1 MARKSIVLLENE
13 NNLLPLKK
21 GQTIALIGPNAN
33 DSVMQWGNY
42 NGTPGHTVTL
52 LEAMKAILPADQLI
66 YLPAC
71 DRTSET
77 SFVSLFGQCSTSKGQ
92 GFDVSFWANNQ
103 FEGKADATIRQTTSV
118 NFTTDGATAVASGIP
133 LANFSGIYRATFRPT
148 VSDKVDFVVKMR
160 GACTLLIDGKE
171 VAKQE
176 RSLRRSTTL
185 YTLDAQT
192 GKSYDIEL
200 RYRHTE
206 GRTASLTFDL
216 GSTRPVDI
224 DALLKDIAK
233 ADVVVFAGGIAP
245 SLEGEEMPVS
255 VPGFKGGDR
264 EDIQLPAVQ
273 RNVVKALKE
282 AGKRVVFVNFSG
294 SAMGLV
300 EESRNC
306 EAIIQAWYPGQAGGT
321 AIVDVLFGKYN
332 PAGRLPVTFY
342 KDVKQLPDF
351 QDYSMR
357 GRTYRYFQGEA
368 LYPFGYGLSYT
379 TFEYGKAK
387 LSKNAM
393 DKKESVTLTV
403 PVKNTGKISGEE
415 VVQVYI
421 RRVADKEGPIKS
433 LKAFKRIPLKAGQ
446 ATKVE
451 LELPAERFECFDA
464 ESNAMRVMSGKYEI
478 FYGSSSREEDLQ
490 KLNFVIK

>member
-1 MARKSIVLLENE
+1 M
-13 NNLLPLKK
+13 
-21 GQTIALIGPNAN
+21 
-33 DSVMQWGNY
+33 
-42 NGTPGHTVTL
+42 
-52 LEAMKAILPADQLI
+52 
-66 YLPAC
+66 
-71 DRTSET
+71 
-77 SFVSLFGQCSTSKGQ
+77 
-92 GFDVSFWANNQ
+92 
-103 FEGKADATIRQTTSV
+103 
-118 NFTTDGATAVASGIP
+118 
-133 LANFSGIYRATFRPT
+133 
-148 VSDKVDFVVKMR
+148 VKMR
-160 GACTLLIDGKE
+160 GACTLLVNGKE
-171 VAKQE
+171 VANHE
-176 RSLRRSTTL
+176 RSLRRSTAI
-185 YTLDAQT
+185 YTLDAQA

-200 RYRHTE
+200 RYRHTD

-224 DALLKDIAK
+224 PALLKDIEK

-273 RNVVKALKE
+273 RNVVKALKQ

-300 EESRNC
+300 PESRNC
-306 EAIIQAWYPGQAGGT
+306 EAILQAWYPGQAGGT
-321 AIVDVLFGKYN
+321 AIADVLFGKYN

-342 KDVKQLPDF
+342 KSVDQLPDF

-387 LSKNAM
+387 LSKGAM
-393 DKKESVTLTV
+393 AKNESVTLTV
-403 PVKNTGKISGEE
+403 PVANTGKVAGEE

-421 RRVADKEGPIKS
+421 HRVDDKEGPIKS

-464 ESNAMRVMSGKYEI
+464 QSNAMRVMSGKYEI
-478 FYGSSSREEDLQ
+478 LYGSSSRAEDLQ
-490 KLNFVIK
+490 TIPFVIK